1 MGIEPMIFGLRDRRL
16 TTWPPRL
23 TIGNVCSL
31 TIVELGEQD
40 TRHKISCAL

>member
-16 TTWPPRL
+16 TTGPPHL
-23 TIGNVCSL
+23 TVCIVCSL

-40 TRHKISCAL
+40 TRHKKSCAL